1 MILQLVKLCW
11 NRKRAQALVAVEV
24 FFSFLVVFAVMTVA
38 VYNLDNYRRPLGFD
52 YKGVLNVN
60 VTSLSDLAANISGAP
75 VSATEESRRL
85 LREVRGLDAVEG
97 VAGMAVPAFDL
108 TGMSGIVEYEGRR
121 IDSFNNEVTD
131 DFAQVMGVEVTQG
144 RWFEPA
150 DDALSYDPVLINERL
165 KRDLFGAEDALGR
178 NIAPKPDGTHPAGHG
193 AGEAPRELRVVGVFT
208 DFREDGELSGPEPY
222 FFRRSR
228 IAGPDARLYYNLVV
242 RVRPGTPAAF
252 EESLMDR
259 LRAVSP
265 GHTFQVDPL
274 TKTRRSMMRLRLVP
288 MLSAALIAG
297 FMLIMVALGM
307 VGVLWQSVARRR
319 HEIGLRRALGASG
332 QGVSL
337 QVLGELL
344 VVTTAG
350 LLLATALAVQVP
362 LLGVVGWVGNGVYAV
377 AMALAALTIY
387 GLTVVSAL
395 YPSWLATQVQPA
407 EALHYE

>member
-1 MILQLVKLCW
+1 MIRHLVKLCW
-11 NRKRAQALVAVEV
+11 NRKRAQALVAIEV

-52 YKGVLNVN
+52 YHDVLNVN
-60 VTSLSDLAANISGAP
+60 VASLPEMAANVDGAP
-75 VSATEESRRL
+75 VSATEETRRL

-108 TGMSGIVEYEGRR
+108 TGMSSVVEHQGRR

-131 DFAQVMGVEVTQG
+131 DFAQVMGVEVRQG

-150 DDALSYDPVLINERL
+150 DDALSYEPVLINERL
-165 KRDLFGAEDALGR
+165 KRDLFGTEDPLGE
-178 NIAPKPDGTHPAGHG
+178 NIAPKPDEHSTGHG
-193 AGEAPRELRVVGVFT
+193 GGNAARELRVVGVFT

-228 IAGPDARLYYNLVV
+228 IAGPDAKPYYNLVV

-274 TKTRRSMMRLRLVP
+274 AKMRRSMMRLRLVP

-319 HEIGLRRALGASG
+319 REIGLRRALGATG

-344 VVTTAG
+344 VVATAG
-350 LLLATALAVQVP
+350 LLLGAALAVQVP
-362 LLGVVGWVGNGVYAV
+362 LLGVIGWVSNGVYAV

>member
-1 MILQLVKLCW
+1 MIRHLVKLCW
-11 NRKRAQALVAVEV
+11 NRKRAQALVAIEV

-52 YKGVLNVN
+52 YHDVLNVN
-60 VTSLSDLAANISGAP
+60 VASLPEMAANVDGAP
-75 VSATEESRRL
+75 VSATEETRRL

-108 TGMSGIVEYEGRR
+108 TGMSSVVEHQGRR

-131 DFAQVMGVEVTQG
+131 DFAQVMGVEVRQG

-150 DDALSYDPVLINERL
+150 DDALSYEPVLINERL
-165 KRDLFGAEDALGR
+165 KRDLFGTEDPLGE
-178 NIAPKPDGTHPAGHG
+178 NIAPKPDDNSMAHNGGK
-193 AGEAPRELRVVGVFT
+193 APPELRVVGVFT

-228 IAGPDARLYYNLVV
+228 IAGPDAKPYYNLVV

-274 TKTRRSMMRLRLVP
+274 AKMRRSMMRLRLVP

-307 VGVLWQSVARRR
+307 VGVLWQSVARPRPA
-319 HEIGLRRALGASG
+319 IGPPRAVGAPRP
-332 QGVSL
+332 GVSL

-344 VVTTAG
+344 VVATAG
-350 LLLATALAVQVP
+350 LLLGAALAVQVP
-362 LLGVVGWVGNGVYAV
+362 LLGVIGWVSNGVYAV

>member
-1 MILQLVKLCW
+1 MIRQLVKLCW
-11 NRKRAQALVAVEV
+11 NRKRAQTLVAVEV

-38 VYNLDNYRRPLGFD
+38 VYNLGNYRRPLGFD

-60 VTSLSDLAANISGAP
+60 VGSLSEVVANVSGTPTSAA
-75 VSATEESRRL
+75 EDSRRL

-97 VAGMAVPAFDL
+97 VAGMAIRAFDL
-108 TGMSGIVEYEGRR
+108 TGMSDVVEYQGRR

-131 DFAQVMGVEVTQG
+131 DFAQVMRVEVTQG

-150 DDALSYDPVLINERL
+150 DDALSYEPVLVNERL
-165 KRDLFGAEDALGR
+165 KRDLFGAEDPLGK
-178 NIAPKPDGTHPAGHG
+178 NIAPKPDEHSMGHG
-193 AGEAPRELRVVGVFT
+193 GGSAPRELRVVGVFP

-228 IAGPDARLYYNLVV
+228 VTGAGAKPYYNLVV

-252 EESLMDR
+252 EESLMER

-274 TKTRRSMMRLRLVP
+274 AKARRSMMRLKLVP
-288 MLSAALIAG
+288 MLAAALIAG

-319 HEIGLRRALGASG
+319 REIGLRRALGATG
-332 QGVSL
+332 RGVSL

-350 LLLATALAVQVP
+350 LLLGAALAVQVP
-362 LLGVVGWVGNGVYAV
+362 LLGVIGWVSNGVYAI

-387 GLTVVSAL
+387 GLTIVSAL

-407 EALHYE
+407 EALHDE

>member
-1 MILQLVKLCW
+1 
-11 NRKRAQALVAVEV
+11 V

-38 VYNLDNYRRPLGFD
+38 VYNLHNYSQPLGFD

-60 VTSLSDLAANISGAP
+60 VASLSEVAASTGGTP
-75 VSATEESRRL
+75 VSPTEEARAL
-85 LREVRGLDAVEG
+85 LREVRGLDAVAG
-97 VAGMAVPAFDL
+97 AAGMAIPAFAL
-108 TGMSGIVEYEGRR
+108 TGMSDVVEHQGRR
-121 IDSFNNEVTD
+121 IDAFNNEVTD
-131 DFAQVMGVEVTQG
+131 DFAQVMRVEVTQG

-150 DDALSYDPVLINERL
+150 DDALSHEPVLINERL
-165 KRDLFGAEDALGR
+165 KRDLFGAEDPLGK
-178 NIAPKPDGTHPAGHG
+178 NIAPKPDERSIGHG
-193 AGEAPRELRVVGVFT
+193 GGTAPRELRVVGVFT

-228 IAGPDARLYYNLVV
+228 VAGADAKPYHNLVV

-252 EESLMDR
+252 EESLMSR

-265 GHTFQVDPL
+265 GRTFQVDPL
-274 TKTRRSMMRLRLVP
+274 AKMRRSMMRLKLVP

-297 FMLIMVALGM
+297 FMLVMVALGM

-319 HEIGLRRALGASG
+319 REIGLRRALGATAR
-332 QGVSL
+332 GVSL

-350 LLLATALAVQVP
+350 LLLGAALAVQFP
-362 LLGVVGWVGNGVYAV
+362 LLGVIGWVSNGVYAI
-377 AMALAALTIY
+377 AMTLAALTIY
-387 GLTVVSAL
+387 GLTIVSAL

-407 EALHYE
+407 EALHYD

>member
-1 MILQLVKLCW
+1 MIRQLVKLCW

-24 FFSFLVVFAVMTVA
+24 FFSFLVLFAVMTLA

-52 YKGVLNVN
+52 YKDILVVN
-60 VTSLSDLAANISGAP
+60 IASPVRVGGGLTSEI
-75 VSATEESRRL
+75 EESRRL
-85 LREVRGLDAVEG
+85 LREVGGLDGVEG
-97 VAGMAVPAFDL
+97 VAAMEIPAFDFSM
-108 TGMSGIVEYEGRR
+108 MSSTVEHQGRGIE
-121 IDSFNNEVTD
+121 SSNNEVSD
-131 DFAQVMGVEVTQG
+131 DFAKAMRIEVTQG

-150 DDALSYDPVLINERL
+150 DDALTYDPVLINERL
-165 KRDLFGAEDALGR
+165 KHDLFGAEDPLGK
-178 NIAPKPDGTHPAGHG
+178 NIAPKPDEHSTGHG
-193 AGEAPRELRVVGVFT
+193 GDEAPRELRVVGVFT

-228 IAGPDARLYYNLVV
+228 IAGAHARPYSNLVV

-252 EESLMDR
+252 EETLMSR
-259 LRAVSP
+259 LRALSP
-265 GHTFQVDPL
+265 GRTFQVDPL
-274 TKTRRSMMRLRLVP
+274 TKVRRSTMRVKLVP
-288 MLSAALIAG
+288 MLAVGLVAG
-297 FMLIMVALGM
+297 FMLVMVALGM

-319 HEIGLRRALGASG
+319 REIGLRRALGATG
-332 QGVSL
+332 RGVSL

-350 LLLATALAVQVP
+350 LLLGAALAVQVP
-362 LLGVVGWVGNGVYAV
+362 LLGVIGWVSNGVYAV
-377 AMALAALTIY
+377 GMALAALTIY

>member
-1 MILQLVKLCW
+1 MIRQLVKLCW
-11 NRKRAQALVAVEV
+11 NRKGAQALVVVEV
-24 FFSFLVVFAVMTVA
+24 FFSFLVLFAVMTLA

-52 YKGVLNVN
+52 YKDVLLVN
-60 VTSLSDLAANISGAP
+60 TASPIRVGGGPTSAVED
-75 VSATEESRRL
+75 SRRL

-108 TGMSGIVEYEGRR
+108 TGMSSVVEHQGRR
-121 IDSFNNEVTD
+121 VDSFNNEVTD
-131 DFAQVMGVEVTQG
+131 DFAQVMRIEVTQG
-144 RWFEPA
+144 RWFETA
-150 DDALSYDPVLINERL
+150 DDALSYEPVLINERL
-165 KRDLFGAEDALGR
+165 RRELFGAEDPLGK
-178 NIAPKPDGTHPAGHG
+178 NIAPPPDPAHPTGRNE
-193 AGEAPRELRVVGVFT
+193 GEASRELRVVGVFT
-208 DFREDGELSGPEPY
+208 DVREDGELSGPEPY

-228 IAGPDARLYYNLVV
+228 IAGADAKPYHNLVV

-252 EESLMDR
+252 EETLMSR

-265 GHTFQVDPL
+265 GRTFQVDPL
-274 TKTRRSMMRLRLVP
+274 AKMRRSMMRVKLVP
-288 MLSAALIAG
+288 MLAVALVAG
-297 FMLIMVALGM
+297 FMLVMGALGM

-319 HEIGLRRALGASG
+319 REIGLRRALGATG
-332 QGVSL
+332 RGVSL

-350 LLLATALAVQVP
+350 LLLGAALAVQFP
-362 LLGVVGWVGNGVYAV
+362 LLGVIGWVSSGVYAV
-377 AMALAALTIY
+377 AMALAALAIY

>member
-1 MILQLVKLCW
+1 MIRQLVKLCW
-11 NRKRAQALVAVEV
+11 NRKRAQALVVVEV
-24 FFSFLVVFAVMTVA
+24 FFSFLVLFAVLTVA

-52 YKGVLNVN
+52 YHDVLNVN
-60 VTSLSDLAANISGAP
+60 VTSLTEAFSTLGGAAPSP
-75 VSATEESRRL
+75 VEESRRL
-85 LREVRGLDAVEG
+85 AREVRGLDAVEA
-97 VAGMAVPAFDL
+97 VAAMMVPAFDL
-108 TGMSGIVEYEGRR
+108 TGMSDSVEYEGRR

-131 DFAQVMGVEVTQG
+131 DFAQVMRLEVTQG
-144 RWFEPA
+144 RWFEAA
-150 DDALSYDPVLINERL
+150 DDALADDPVLINERL
-165 KRDLFGAEDALGR
+165 RRELFGAGDPLGK
-178 NIAPKPDGTHPAGHG
+178 NIAPKPDEHALRHDGGQ
-193 AGEAPRELRVVGVFT
+193 APRELRVVGVFT

-222 FFRRSR
+222 FLRRSR
-228 IAGPDARLYYNLVV
+228 IAGADAKPYHNLVV

-252 EESLMDR
+252 EETLMNR

-265 GHTFQVDPL
+265 GRTFQVDPL
-274 TKTRRSMMRLRLVP
+274 AKTRRSMMRMKLVP
-288 MLSAALIAG
+288 ILAAGLIAG

-319 HEIGLRRALGASG
+319 REIGLRRAIGATG
-332 QGVSL
+332 RGVSL

-350 LLLATALAVQVP
+350 LLLGAALAVQFP
-362 LLGVVGWVGNGVYAV
+362 LLGVVGWVSGGVYAV
-377 AMALAALTIY
+377 AIALAASTIY

>member
-1 MILQLVKLCW
+1 
-11 NRKRAQALVAVEV
+11 
-24 FFSFLVVFAVMTVA
+24 
-38 VYNLDNYRRPLGFD
+38 
-52 YKGVLNVN
+52 
-60 VTSLSDLAANISGAP
+60 
-75 VSATEESRRL
+75 
-85 LREVRGLDAVEG
+85 
-97 VAGMAVPAFDL
+97 
-108 TGMSGIVEYEGRR
+108 
-121 IDSFNNEVTD
+121 
-131 DFAQVMGVEVTQG
+131 
-144 RWFEPA
+144 
-150 DDALSYDPVLINERL
+150 
-165 KRDLFGAEDALGR
+165 
-178 NIAPKPDGTHPAGHG
+178 
-193 AGEAPRELRVVGVFT
+193 VVGVFT

-228 IAGPDARLYYNLVV
+228 IAGPDAKPYHNLVV

-252 EESLMDR
+252 EESLMNR

-265 GHTFQVDPL
+265 GRTFQVDPL
-274 TKTRRSMMRLRLVP
+274 AKMRRSAMRLRLVP

-319 HEIGLRRALGASG
+319 REIGLRRALGATG

-350 LLLATALAVQVP
+350 LLLAAALAVQVP
-362 LLGVVGWVGNGVYAV
+362 LLGVIGWVSNGVYAV

>member
-1 MILQLVKLCW
+1 MIRQLVKLCW

-24 FFSFLVVFAVMTVA
+24 FFSFLVLFAVMTVA

-60 VTSLSDLAANISGAP
+60 VASPAEMVASVVGTPMSEAE
-75 VSATEESRRL
+75 VSRRL

-97 VAGMAVPAFDL
+97 AAGMAVPAFDL
-108 TGMSGIVEYEGRR
+108 TGMSDTVEYQGRG
-121 IDSFNNEVTD
+121 IESFNNEVSD
-131 DFAQVMGVEVTQG
+131 DFAKVMRVEVTQG

-150 DDALSYDPVLINERL
+150 DDALSYEPVLINERL
-165 KRDLFGAEDALGR
+165 KRDLFGDEDSLGK
-178 NIAPKPDGTHPAGHG
+178 NIAPKPSETHPTGHG
-193 AGEAPRELRVVGVFT
+193 GSKAPRELRVVGVFT

-228 IAGPDARLYYNLVV
+228 IAGADAKPYYNLVV

-252 EESLMDR
+252 EETLMNR

-265 GHTFQVDPL
+265 GRTFQVDPL
-274 TKTRRSMMRLRLVP
+274 VKMRRSMMQMKLVP
-288 MLSAALIAG
+288 MLAAALIAG

-319 HEIGLRRALGASG
+319 REIGLRRALGATG
-332 QGVSL
+332 RGVSL

-350 LLLATALAVQVP
+350 LLLGAALAVQFP
-362 LLGVVGWVGNGVYAV
+362 LLGVIGWVSNGVYAL
-377 AMALAALTIY
+377 AMALAAVTIY

>member
-52 YKGVLNVN
+52 YQGVLNVN
-60 VTSLSDLAANISGAP
+60 VTSLSDLATSLGDTP
-75 VSATEESRRL
+75 TSAVEASRRL
-85 LREVRGLDAVEG
+85 RREVRGLDAVEG

-108 TGMSGIVEYEGRR
+108 TGMSSVVEHQGRR

-150 DDALSYDPVLINERL
+150 DDALSFEPVLINERL
-165 KRDLFGAEDALGR
+165 KSDLFGTEDPLGKD
-178 NIAPKPDGTHPAGHG
+178 IAPEPDGHSTGHG
-193 AGEAPRELRVVGVFT
+193 GGNAARELRVVGVFT

-228 IAGPDARLYYNLVV
+228 TEGPDAKPYHNLVV

-265 GHTFQVDPL
+265 GHTFHVDPL
-274 TKTRRSMMRLRLVP
+274 AKTRRSMMRLRLVP
-288 MLSAALIAG
+288 MISAALIAG

-319 HEIGLRRALGASG
+319 REIGLRRALGASG

-337 QVLGELL
+337 QVLAELL

-350 LLLATALAVQVP
+350 LLLATALAVQLP
-362 LLGVVGWVGNGVYAV
+362 LLGVVGWVGNRVYAV

>member
-1 MILQLVKLCW
+1 MIRQLVKLCW
-11 NRKRAQALVAVEV
+11 NRKRAQALVVVEV
-24 FFSFLVVFAVMTVA
+24 FFSFLVLFAVMAMA

-60 VTSLSDLAANISGAP
+60 VTSPAELVASVVGTPTSEAEA
-75 VSATEESRRL
+75 SRRL

-97 VAGMAVPAFDL
+97 AAGMAVPAFAL
-108 TGMSGIVEYEGRR
+108 TGMSDTVEYQGRR
-121 IDSFNNEVTD
+121 IESFNNEVSD
-131 DFAQVMGVEVTQG
+131 DFAQVMRVEVTQG
-144 RWFEPA
+144 RWFDPA
-150 DDALSYDPVLINERL
+150 DDVLSYDPVLINERL
-165 KRDLFGAEDALGR
+165 KRDLFGAEDPLGK
-178 NIAPKPDGTHPAGHG
+178 NIAPKPDEHSTGHG
-193 AGEAPRELRVVGVFT
+193 GGKAPRELRVVGVFT

-228 IAGPDARLYYNLVV
+228 IAGPDAKPYHNLVV

-252 EESLMDR
+252 EESLMNR

-265 GHTFQVDPL
+265 GRTFQVDPL
-274 TKTRRSMMRLRLVP
+274 AKMRRSAMRLRLVP

-319 HEIGLRRALGASG
+319 REIGLRRALGATG

-350 LLLATALAVQVP
+350 LLLAAALAVQFP
-362 LLGVVGWVGNGVYAV
+362 LLGVIGWVSNGVYAT

>member
-1 MILQLVKLCW
+1 MIRQLVKLCW
-11 NRKRAQALVAVEV
+11 NRKRAQALVVVEV
-24 FFSFLVVFAVMTVA
+24 FFSFLVLFAVLTVA

-52 YKGVLNVN
+52 YHDVLNVN
-60 VTSLSDLAANISGAP
+60 VTSLTEAFSTLGGAAPSP
-75 VSATEESRRL
+75 VEESRRL
-85 LREVRGLDAVEG
+85 AREVRGLDAVEA
-97 VAGMAVPAFDL
+97 VAAMMVPAFDL
-108 TGMSGIVEYEGRR
+108 TGMSDSVEYEGRR

-131 DFAQVMGVEVTQG
+131 DFAQVMRLEVTQG
-144 RWFEPA
+144 RWFEAA
-150 DDALSYDPVLINERL
+150 DDALACDPVLINERL
-165 KRDLFGAEDALGR
+165 RRELFGAGDPLGK
-178 NIAPKPDGTHPAGHG
+178 NIAPKPDEHALRHDGGQ
-193 AGEAPRELRVVGVFT
+193 APRELRVVGVFT

-222 FFRRSR
+222 FLRRSR
-228 IAGPDARLYYNLVV
+228 IAGADAKPYYNLVV

-252 EESLMDR
+252 EETLMNR

-265 GHTFQVDPL
+265 GRTFQVDPL
-274 TKTRRSMMRLRLVP
+274 AKTRRSMMRMKLVP
-288 MLSAALIAG
+288 ILAAGLIAG

-319 HEIGLRRALGASG
+319 REIGLRRAIGATG
-332 QGVSL
+332 RGVSL

-350 LLLATALAVQVP
+350 LLLGAALAVQFP
-362 LLGVVGWVGNGVYAV
+362 LLGVVGWVSGGVYAV
-377 AMALAALTIY
+377 AIALAASTIY

>member
-1 MILQLVKLCW
+1 MIRQLVMLCW
-11 NRKRAQALVAVEV
+11 NRKRAQTLVAVEV

-52 YKGVLNVN
+52 YHDVLNVN
-60 VTSLSDLAANISGAP
+60 LASLSEMVANVSGAP
-75 VSATEESRRL
+75 VSATEEARRL
-85 LREVRGLDAVEG
+85 LREVRGLDAVDG

-108 TGMSGIVEYEGRR
+108 TGMSDIVEHQGRR

-150 DDALSYDPVLINERL
+150 DDALSYEPVLINERL
-165 KRDLFGAEDALGR
+165 KRDLFGAEDPLGK
-178 NIAPKPDGTHPAGHG
+178 NIAPKPDEHSMGHG
-193 AGEAPRELRVVGVFT
+193 GGTAPRDLRVVGVFT
-208 DFREDGELSGPEPY
+208 DFREDGELSGQEPY

-228 IAGPDARLYYNLVV
+228 VAGADAKPYYNLVV

-274 TKTRRSMMRLRLVP
+274 AKMRRSMMRLKLVP

-319 HEIGLRRALGASG
+319 REIGLRRALGATG
-332 QGVSL
+332 RGVSL

-344 VVTTAG
+344 VVATAG
-350 LLLATALAVQVP
+350 LLLGAAVTVQLP
-362 LLGVVGWVGNGVYAV
+362 LLGAIGWVGNGVYALGMV
-377 AMALAALTIY
+377 LAALTVY

-395 YPSWLATQVQPA
+395 YPSWLATQIQPA
-407 EALHYE
+407 EALHDE

>member
-1 MILQLVKLCW
+1 MIRQLVKLCW

-38 VYNLDNYRRPLGFD
+38 VYNLGNYRRPLGFD

-60 VTSLSDLAANISGAP
+60 VGSLSEVAANVSGTP
-75 VSATEESRRL
+75 TSAVEGSRRL

-108 TGMSGIVEYEGRR
+108 TGMSDVVEYQGRR

-131 DFAQVMGVEVTQG
+131 DFAQVMRVEVTQG

-150 DDALSYDPVLINERL
+150 DDALAYVPVLINERL
-165 KRDLFGAEDALGR
+165 QRDLFGAEDPLGQ
-178 NIAPKPDGTHPAGHG
+178 NIAPKPDENSMAHNGGK
-193 AGEAPRELRVVGVFT
+193 APPELRVVGVFA

-222 FFRRSR
+222 FLRRSR
-228 IAGPDARLYYNLVV
+228 IAGADAKPYYNLVV

-252 EESLMDR
+252 EESLMVR

-274 TKTRRSMMRLRLVP
+274 AKMRRSMMRLRLVP

-307 VGVLWQSVARRR
+307 VGVLWQSVSRRR
-319 HEIGLRRALGASG
+319 REIGLRRALGATG
-332 QGVSL
+332 RGVSL

-344 VVTTAG
+344 AVTTAG
-350 LLLATALAVQVP
+350 LLIGAALAVQLP
-362 LLGVVGWVGNGVYAV
+362 LLGVIGWVGNGVYAT

-387 GLTVVSAL
+387 GLTMVAAL

-407 EALHYE
+407 EALHDE

>member
-1 MILQLVKLCW
+1 MIRQLVKLCW

-24 FFSFLVVFAVMTVA
+24 FSSFLVLFAVMTVA
-38 VYNLDNYRRPLGFD
+38 VYNIDNYRRPLGFD
-52 YKGVLNVN
+52 YHDVLNVN
-60 VTSLSDLAANISGAP
+60 VTSLSEMAASVDGAP
-75 VSATEESRRL
+75 VSATEETRRL
-85 LREVRGLDAVEG
+85 AREVRGLDAVEG

-108 TGMSGIVEYEGRR
+108 TGMSDIVEYQGRR
-121 IDSFNNEVTD
+121 IDSFHNEVTD
-131 DFAQVMGVEVTQG
+131 DFAQVMRVEVTRG

-150 DDALSYDPVLINERL
+150 DDALAYEPVLINERL
-165 KRDLFGAEDALGR
+165 KRDLFGAEDPLGK
-178 NIAPKPDGTHPAGHG
+178 NIAPKPDEHSAGHG
-193 AGEAPRELRVVGVFT
+193 GGKAPPELRVVGVFT

-228 IAGPDARLYYNLVV
+228 ITGADAKPYYNLVV

-252 EESLMDR
+252 EETLMNR

-265 GHTFQVDPL
+265 GRTFQVDPL
-274 TKTRRSMMRLRLVP
+274 AKMRRSMMRLRLVP
-288 MLSAALIAG
+288 MLAAALIAG

-319 HEIGLRRALGASG
+319 REIGLRRALGATG

-350 LLLATALAVQVP
+350 LLLGAALAVQVP
-362 LLGVVGWVGNGVYAV
+362 LLGVIGWVSNGVYAV
-377 AMALAALTIY
+377 GMALAALTIY

>member
-38 VYNLDNYRRPLGFD
+38 VYNLGNYRRPLGFD
-52 YKGVLNVN
+52 YKGVLTVN
-60 VTSLSDLAANISGAP
+60 VASLSELVANVSGTPTSAA
-75 VSATEESRRL
+75 EDSRRL

-97 VAGMAVPAFDL
+97 VAGMAIRAFDL
-108 TGMSGIVEYEGRR
+108 TGMSDVVEYQGRR

-131 DFAQVMGVEVTQG
+131 DFAQVMRVEVTQG

-150 DDALSYDPVLINERL
+150 DDALSYEPVLVNERL
-165 KRDLFGAEDALGR
+165 KRDLFGAEDPLGK
-178 NIAPKPDGTHPAGHG
+178 NIAPKPDEHSMGHG
-193 AGEAPRELRVVGVFT
+193 GGSAPRELRVVGVFP

-228 IAGPDARLYYNLVV
+228 VTGAGAKPYYNLVV

-252 EESLMDR
+252 EESLMER

-274 TKTRRSMMRLRLVP
+274 AKARRSMMRLKLVP
-288 MLSAALIAG
+288 MLAAALIAG

-319 HEIGLRRALGASG
+319 REIGLRRALGATG
-332 QGVSL
+332 RGVSL

-350 LLLATALAVQVP
+350 LLLGAALAVQVP
-362 LLGVVGWVGNGVYAV
+362 LLGVIGWVSNGVYAI

-387 GLTVVSAL
+387 GLTIVSAL

-407 EALHYE
+407 EALHDE